1 MVSSLFSR
9 PVAKSEREHVGGVVD
24 LVGPRDHL
32 NSAAASWSRRP
43 HIRANMRWW
52 GRRKRFEYWAVST
65 PDFVFAFS
73 FSHSDYRGGLA
84 IYFLDL
90 HTLTEVNDG
99 ETIWLPGASD
109 LPETAGVAMSR
120 ETKSTFVSITPD
132 AEGTLLELRAARVSA
147 RIRIH
152 EPAGHESMGVV
163 VPWTPRRYQ
172 YTRKDNC
179 LRPEGWVEV
188 DGERR
193 EIDPAVSWAALDS
206 GRGKWPARVLWNWAS
221 GSGITDGHE
230 IGIQLGAKWTD
241 GTPSTENALR
251 VDGRLEKLSH
261 DVEWRY
267 DTSDFTRPWTFTGP
281 QLDLTFTPVH
291 NRHALVKKYLF
302 MTREDQA
309 FGWWDGEIRL
319 ANGETY
325 RVEHIFGWAEEV
337 QRRW

>member
-1 MVSSLFSR
+1 MSVYYR
-9 PVAKSEREHVGGVVD
+9 IVPKSEREHIGRPVD
-24 LVGPRDHL
+24 LCSAGDIL
-32 NSAAASWSRRP
+32 NPAAVSWSRMP

-52 GRRKRFEYWAVST
+52 GRRKRFEYWAIAT

-73 FSHSDYRGGLA
+73 FSHADYRGGLA
-84 IYFLDL
+84 IYVLDL
-90 HTLTEVNDG
+90 HTLEEVNDG
-99 ETIWLPGASD
+99 EAIWFPGRAD
-109 LPETAGVAMSR
+109 LPETARMPMGRRTARTSV
-120 ETKSTFVSITPD
+120 EITPNTR
-132 AEGTLLELRAARVSA
+132 GTVLDLQGTRVRAHVQ
-147 RIRIH
+147 IH

-163 VPWTPRRYQ
+163 VPWTKRRYQ

-179 LRPEGWVEV
+179 LRPEGWIEI

-261 DVEWRY
+261 DVRWQY
-267 DTSDFTRPWTFTGP
+267 DTSDFTKPWTFTGP
-281 QLDLTFTPVH
+281 QVDLTFTPVH
-291 NRHALVKKYLF
+291 NRHSLSKKYFF
-302 MTREDQA
+302 MSREDQA

-319 ANGETY
+319 ASGEAY
-325 RVEHIFGWAEEV
+325 RVERVFGWAEEV